1 MEAVLR
7 GSKFTSVRMGQGE
20 GGQKTQTRLERSHTN
35 NVTAHLKALTQKD
48 VTILKRKG
56 QQKIIKLRAKINKIE
71 TKKIS
76 Q

>member
-1 MEAVLR
+1 
-7 GSKFTSVRMGQGE
+7 
-20 GGQKTQTRLERSHTN
+20 
-35 NVTAHLKALTQKD
+35 LKALTQKD